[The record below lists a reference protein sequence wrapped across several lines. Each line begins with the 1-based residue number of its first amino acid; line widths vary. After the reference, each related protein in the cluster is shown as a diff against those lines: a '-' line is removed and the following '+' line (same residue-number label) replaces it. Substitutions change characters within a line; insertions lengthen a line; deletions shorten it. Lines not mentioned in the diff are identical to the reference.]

1 MIFPHNAPMRLRKQD
16 QDKGAVER
24 LQRELRGRIAR
35 GLLLPGEQIR
45 QEEVAEDFGVSRVP
59 LREAL
64 NILADQGLLEH
75 HHNRGYF
82 VAKRMPEEL
91 YQLHCMLDLL
101 ETELIKSMDWP
112 TKDEISELRSLNR
125 QMAVLATRPDWT
137 DMIALNRQFHFKVFG
152 LSHYQLIFRE
162 VERLWT
168 MTDVYIAG
176 KLALPESRQRTI
188 QEHEDILDA
197 LSARDRRALAV
208 TTKVHR
214 SNASEGIV
222 PMGVP
227 AAQRGARAGRLRAG
241 AR

>member
-1 MIFPHNAPMRLRKQD
+1 MKSPRDDHN
-16 QDKGAVER
+16 KGAVER

-35 GLLLPGEQIR
+35 GQLLPGEQIR
-45 QEEVAEDFGVSRVP
+45 QEEMAEEFGVSRVP

-64 NILADQGLLEH
+64 TILADQGLLEH
-75 HHNRGYF
+75 HLNRGYF

-112 TKDEISELRSLNR
+112 TRDEVSELRSLNR
-125 QMAVLATRPDWT
+125 QMAALARRPDWT
-137 DMIALNRQFHFKVFG
+137 DMIGLNRQFHFKVFG
-152 LSHYQLIFRE
+152 LTHYQLILRE

-188 QEHEDILDA
+188 EEHDEIVDA
-197 LSARDRRALAV
+197 LAKRDKKALA
-208 TTKVHR
+208 TAARLHR
-214 SNASEGIV
+214 SNAAEGI
-222 PMGVP
+222 
-227 AAQRGARAGRLRAG
+227 ARAGLPAARREPRGRRLQAG
-241 AR
+241 HR

>member
-1 MIFPHNAPMRLRKQD
+1 MKARKDD
-16 QDKGAVER
+16 QNKGAVER

-35 GLLLPGEQIR
+35 GQLLPGEQIR
-45 QEEVAEDFGVSRVP
+45 QEEMAEEFGVSRVP

-64 NILADQGLLEH
+64 TILADQGLLEH
-75 HHNRGYF
+75 HLNRGYF

-112 TKDEISELRSLNR
+112 TRDEVGELRSLNR
-125 QMAVLATRPDWT
+125 QMSALASRPDWT

-152 LSHYQLIFRE
+152 LTHYQLILRE

-176 KLALPESRQRTI
+176 KLALPEARRRTV
-188 QEHEDILDA
+188 QEHEDIVDA
-197 LSARDRRALAV
+197 LADRDKKALA
-208 TTKVHR
+208 TATRLHR
-214 SNASEGIV
+214 SNAAEGVV
-222 PMGVP
+222 PVGLP
-227 AAQRGARAGRLRAG
+227 AAGRVPSGRRLQAARR
-241 AR
+241 

>member
-1 MIFPHNAPMRLRKQD
+1 MKARKDD
-16 QDKGAVER
+16 QNKGAVER

-35 GLLLPGEQIR
+35 GQLLPGEQIR
-45 QEEVAEDFGVSRVP
+45 QEEMAEEFGVSRVP

-64 NILADQGLLEH
+64 TILADQGLLEH
-75 HHNRGYF
+75 HLNRGYF

-112 TKDEISELRSLNR
+112 TRDEVSELRSLNR
-125 QMAVLATRPDWT
+125 QMSALASRPDWT

-152 LSHYQLIFRE
+152 LTHYQLILRE

-176 KLALPESRQRTI
+176 KLALPEARRRTV
-188 QEHEDILDA
+188 QEHEDIVDA
-197 LSARDRRALAV
+197 LADRDKKALA
-208 TTKVHR
+208 TATRLHR
-214 SNASEGIV
+214 SNAAEGV
-222 PMGVP
+222 VP
-227 AAQRGARAGRLRAG
+227 AALPAAGRVSGGRRLQA
-241 AR
+241 ARR

>member
-1 MIFPHNAPMRLRKQD
+1 MKSRKAD
-16 QDKGAVER
+16 QNNGAVER
-24 LQRELRGRIAR
+24 LQRELRARIAQ
-35 GLLLPGEQIR
+35 GILLPGEQIR

-64 NILADQGLLEH
+64 TILADQGLLEH

-112 TKDEISELRSLNR
+112 TKDEVSELRSLNR
-125 QMAVLATRPDWT
+125 QMTALANRPDWT

-152 LSHYQLIFRE
+152 LSHYQLILRE

-176 KLALPESRQRTI
+176 KLALVESRLRTI
-188 QEHEDILDA
+188 QEHNEIVDA
-197 LSARDRRALAV
+197 LAARDKKALAV
-208 TTKVHR
+208 ATKVHR
-214 SNASEGIV
+214 SNAAEGIV
-222 PMGVP
+222 PLGLSQRSRTQP
-227 AAQRGARAGRLRAG
+227 ADRKHVR
-241 AR
+241 

>member
-1 MIFPHNAPMRLRKQD
+1 MKSRKED
-16 QDKGAVER
+16 PDKGAVER

-35 GLLLPGEQIR
+35 GVLLPGEQIR
-45 QEEVAEDFGVSRVP
+45 QEEMAEDFGVSRVP

-75 HHNRGYF
+75 HLNRGYF

-112 TKDEISELRSLNR
+112 TKDEIGELRSLNR
-125 QMAVLATRPDWT
+125 RMAALASRPDWT

-152 LSHYQLIFRE
+152 LSHYQLILRE

-176 KLALPESRQRTI
+176 KLSLPESRVRTI
-188 QEHEDILDA
+188 EEHDDIVDA
-197 LSARDRRALAV
+197 LAARDKKALASA
-208 TTKVHR
+208 TKIHR
-214 SNASEGIV
+214 SNAAEGIV
-222 PMGVP
+222 PMGLAVSK
-227 AAQRGARAGRLRAG
+227 GRRPQAEH
-241 AR
+241 RQHSR